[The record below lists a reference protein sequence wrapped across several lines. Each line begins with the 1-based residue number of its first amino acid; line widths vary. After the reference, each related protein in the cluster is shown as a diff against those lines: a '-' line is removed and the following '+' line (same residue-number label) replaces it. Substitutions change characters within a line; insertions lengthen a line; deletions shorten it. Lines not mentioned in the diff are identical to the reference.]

1 MNPLRP
7 LAIRLGAQPWLPR
20 LAPVV
25 LALDR
30 AMFMTTAG
38 RVGVLSLAG
47 LPWITL
53 TVTGRRTG
61 LSRSVPL
68 LAVPSQDGWLV
79 AGSNWGGPMTPSWV
93 GNLAAAGRAVV
104 TRHGRDTP
112 MSARLVAGAERE
124 DLWAI
129 MLRTWPN
136 FERYAQRT
144 TREIPVF
151 VLTPVG
157 PAVMH
162 GSARRRHTG
171 RRYLFAKRARHT
183 AGLTRLDPTRRE
195 GNPPP

>member
-1 MNPLRP
+1 MRA
-7 LAIRLGAQPWLPR
+7 LAIRLGAQSWLPR

-25 LALDR
+25 LGLDR
-30 AMFMTTAG
+30 ALFTVTAG

-61 LSRSVPL
+61 LARSVPL
-68 LAVPSQDGWLV
+68 LAVPHQDGWLV
-79 AGSNWGGPMTPSWV
+79 AGSNWGGPTMPAWV
-93 GNLAAAGRAVV
+93 GNLQTAGRAVV
-104 TRHGRDTP
+104 TRSGGDTP
-112 MSARLVAGAERE
+112 MTARLVSGTERQ

-144 TREIPVF
+144 TRDIPVF

-157 PAVMH
+157 PAVPRMRTR
-162 GSARRRHTG
+162 GRHTG
-171 RRYLFAKRARHT
+171 GRYLFAVGGRHT
-183 AGLTRLDPTRRE
+183 AGLTRPDPTRRE